1 MNSLNSLT
9 SRRLNRLPKH
19 PSVWEGDRRSIGAS
33 LLLEIDGDDDV
44 EEPNGDCILW
54 VDGTQG
60 MVRGINVVPTGTGH
74 EAVVRTLL
82 QAMESPQGPAEPGR
96 PQKIVVR
103 NREIHFFLRGALQ
116 DVDIDI
122 EYVPNLPLI
131 DEIFEGLIQQAGQPS
146 PRLPEAYSEVLMTK
160 ASQLWQDAPWN
171 VLNEQQILAVEVNR
185 WDIETLYI
193 SVLGMAGVEYGVL
206 MYRSL
211 ESLRQFRQR
220 VLGADQSPKKLQQA
234 FLEQDC
240 LFLNFEL
247 LEEQPDPETE
257 AFSPFWRMQ
266 PTAIQPEFGSLHP
279 LEGLRTVLADE
290 EAATFIVALE
300 AMHRFFSRHYA
311 KFDSA
316 IFPTL
321 EGRYRIPNPM
331 PERKPSTFPI
341 RVKTL
346 PDVAKVLTEETAA
359 LEENLPD
366 PSFPTL
372 RDDYVPEGALIMLRA
387 FPENWLQ
394 YLRQTDGVYHQP
406 FPSETGEIP
415 PFLESLAQD
424 LPVVV
429 IQTSRPKALELI
441 ENLKHSA
448 GVTSVCFNWGTDP
461 LTGEE
466 YDLGLLQTGDGQFH
480 LFGEFAR
487 HEPVDRQLLT
497 QWQEWQSKTN
507 GYCGIVVAGGVTG
520 SAKGQPRLNQMLG
533 FFEAQ
538 ARSPEDLNLSPLQ
551 LQVAVDW
558 EADL

>member
-33 LLLEIDGDDDV
+33 LLLEFDADSNPD
-44 EEPNGDCILW
+44 EPNGDCILW

-60 MVRGINVVPTGTGH
+60 MVRGISVVPAETGH

-82 QAMESPQGPAEPGR
+82 QAMESPQGPAEPSR

-103 NREIHFFLRGALQ
+103 DREIHFFLRGALQ

-122 EYVPNLPLI
+122 EYVPTLPLI
-131 DEIFEGLIQQAGQPS
+131 DEIFEGLMQQVGQSLPN
-146 PRLPEAYSEVLMTK
+146 LPEIYADDLMTK

-171 VLNEQQILAVEVNR
+171 VLNEQQILAIEVNR

-220 VLGADQSPKKLQQA
+220 VLGADQAPKKLQQA

-247 LEEQPDPETE
+247 LEEQPDPEVDV
-257 AFSPFWRMQ
+257 FSPFWTMQ

-290 EAATFIVALE
+290 EAATFIAVLE

-316 IFPTL
+316 IFPAL

-331 PERKPSTFPI
+331 AEDTPSLVPI
-341 RVKTL
+341 KVKTL
-346 PDVAKVLTEETAA
+346 PDVATVLLEETAA
-359 LEENLPD
+359 LEEEIPGQA
-366 PSFPTL
+366 FPML
-372 RDDYVPEGALIMLRA
+372 RDDYVPEGALIMLRS
-387 FPENWLQ
+387 FSDSWLQ
-394 YLRQTDGVYHQP
+394 YLRKSYTVYHQAL
-406 FPSETGEIP
+406 SSTATALTNGLEP
-415 PFLESLAQD
+415 PEQD
-424 LPVVV
+424 LPIVV
-429 IQTSRPKALELI
+429 IQTSRPKALDLI
-441 ENLKHSA
+441 ENLKQA
-448 GVTSVCFNWGTDP
+448 DGITAVCFNWGTDP

-466 YDLGLLQTGDGQFH
+466 YDLGLLQTGNGEFH
-480 LFGEFAR
+480 LFGEFSR
-487 HEPVDRQLLT
+487 GDRTDQQLVA
-497 QWQEWQSKTN
+497 QWQRWQARAN
-507 GYCGIVVAGGVTG
+507 GYCGVVIAGGITG
-520 SAKGQPRLNQMLG
+520 ASKGEPQLNQMLG
-533 FFEAQ
+533 FFETRL
-538 ARSPEDLNLSPLQ
+538 RSPEDLNLTPLQ

-558 EADL
+558 EADF